1 MTLSFRMAQVF
12 SAWPQAARSL
22 LAPKPLAFGAAG
34 TLVSAAA
41 QAIPTS
47 IIHNPFFVRMTA
59 VRPEDYVFLGASS
72 LLIGLIF
79 STFGLRAT
87 ASCQN
92 RVIGGGLLSTLA
104 IGCPICNH
112 LVVALV
118 GISGALTYW
127 APLQPVVG
135 AIAIVVLLWTLN
147 RRLQSVAPPLAA
159 T

>member
-1 MTLSFRMAQVF
+1 MARRF
-12 SAWPQAARSL
+12 SAWPRATRSL
-22 LAPKPLAFGAAG
+22 LAPKPLLLGVVGA
-34 TLVSAAA
+34 LVSGVA
-41 QAIPTS
+41 QAVPTAIIP
-47 IIHNPFFVRMTA
+47 NPFFVRMTP
-59 VRPEDYVFLGASS
+59 VRTEDYLFLAASS
-72 LLIGLIF
+72 VLVGLII
-79 STFGLRAT
+79 STFGIRAT

-112 LVVALV
+112 VVVALV

-135 AIAIVVLLWTLN
+135 AIALVVLLWTLN
-147 RRLQSVAPPLAA
+147 RRLQSVAPRLAP